1 MEIKIGRRTFN
12 LTGEDKILDNGACY
26 QLITQTIR
34 KGYDETCPVISKTA
48 FNKLLKED
56 KVVKTEEKYRDY
68 FGRINTSCVIW
79 KIKE

>member
-1 MEIKIGRRTFN
+1 MKIKIGRRTFS

-26 QLITQTIR
+26 QLMTQTIR
-34 KGYDETCPVISKTA
+34 KGYDETYPVISKTT

-56 KVVKTEEKYRDY
+56 KVVKTEEKYKDF